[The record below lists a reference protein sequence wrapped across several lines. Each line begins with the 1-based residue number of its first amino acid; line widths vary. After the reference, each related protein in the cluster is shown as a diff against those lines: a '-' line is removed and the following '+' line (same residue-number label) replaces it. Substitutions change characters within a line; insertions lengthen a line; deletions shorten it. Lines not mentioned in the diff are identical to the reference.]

1 MQSKLGINKSRKKN
15 LMEIIK
21 ELFPEYKYFRI
32 KNDGTIKFKKRWFSF
47 WKEINFHELLFGDI
61 INRLNDYKGTTNS
74 VYNEYISRIKD
85 NVYTIHSLRNRN
97 IIDYLWEEFL
107 RIKRPSKVERM
118 LGCSQEVD
126 NSTTITI
133 RTIIVNALHGVP
145 KLKSS
150 FDDTIKLLRRQI
162 DQDNGRFDRVRHIS
176 II

>member
-15 LMEIIK
+15 LMEILIK
-21 ELFPEYKYFRI
+21 LFPEYRYFRI
-32 KNDGTIKFKKRWFSF
+32 KNDGTIKFKKRWFSL
-47 WKEINFHELLFGDI
+47 WKKINFHELLFSEI
-61 INRLNDYKGTTNS
+61 IPRLNELKGTTNN

-85 NVYTIHSLRNRN
+85 NIYTIHSLRNRN

-126 NSTTITI
+126 NTTITV
-133 RTIIVNALHGVP
+133 RTVIINALRSVP
-145 KLKSS
+145 TLKSS
-150 FDDTIKLLRRQI
+150 FDDTVKLLRRQI
-162 DQDNGRFDRVRHIS
+162 DRDSGRFDRVRHIS